1 MFHFLACKSEI
12 SWLCGHHLNANPAHG
27 AEGFEQLDIL
37 LCHRHGVPRIALS
50 FLIIASFFCKFIR
63 LNSIQCIYIY
73 IICTVHIYIYTCF
86 SYYFPTH
93 LNDIPLL
100 YHYLVL
106 SRRGPNVDPAGRGLD
121 SLAAVEFAN
130 AISKDFAGLQKLGH
144 RPGEGG
150 PDQVHYIHI

>member
-1 MFHFLACKSEI
+1 MFFILFSHI
-12 SWLCGHHLNANPAHG
+12 S
-27 AEGFEQLDIL
+27 F
-37 LCHRHGVPRIALS
+37 
-50 FLIIASFFCKFIR
+50 
-63 LNSIQCIYIY
+63 
-73 IICTVHIYIYTCF
+73 
-86 SYYFPTH
+86 
-93 LNDIPLL
+93 NDIPLL

-150 PDQVHYIHI
+150 PDQVHYILYYIIYTYTVYNYIYILLNHVMCLFFSIM

>member
-1 MFHFLACKSEI
+1 M
-12 SWLCGHHLNANPAHG
+12 
-27 AEGFEQLDIL
+27 
-37 LCHRHGVPRIALS
+37 
-50 FLIIASFFCKFIR
+50 
-63 LNSIQCIYIY
+63 Y
-73 IICTVHIYIYTCF
+73 CTYIYIYTCF
-86 SYYFPTH
+86 SYYFPTY